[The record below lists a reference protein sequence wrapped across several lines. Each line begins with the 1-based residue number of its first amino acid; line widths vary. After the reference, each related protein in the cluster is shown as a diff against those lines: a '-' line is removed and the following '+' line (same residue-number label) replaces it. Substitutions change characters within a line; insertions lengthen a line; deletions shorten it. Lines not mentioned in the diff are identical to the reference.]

1 MITRE
6 EQQMRKKVLTWI
18 LILTMLCGVTACNKS
33 ESVQSGEYKE
43 AKAALEAQEL
53 LLDGSNEVSEDLLVA
68 LKAASYV
75 EPKNIIFMIGD
86 GMGYSAT
93 EAAQAYYKD
102 KLYEGTLAMYH
113 MPVQGTQTTYSM
125 NNQITDSAAGG
136 TALSTGYKTGNRIVG
151 KSLNKTQDYKTTL
164 ELAAEKGK
172 STGIVVTTP
181 VVDATPADFT
191 AHVDDRESYEKIAAQ
206 QLEKLADGT
215 LDLALGGGRTYYE
228 CEENSGLLEKA
239 KQAGVTYTNAWEDT
253 AKAKLPVVGLY
264 AEKELDTTDENMPS
278 IAKMTDYALNQLSGD
293 EDGFFLMVE
302 GAQIDDFAEKNNL
315 EMELHEIYEFDC
327 AIAVAM
333 RYVALHPDTVL
344 IITADHETGGVENP
358 KVQSSDKVLEQT
370 TYSTEL
376 HTYKSVPVLAAGYRT
391 EELSGTHE
399 NTDIGIFVASLL
411 GEKEF
416 GAKSTTKVAVDYSKE
431 KGEVVTLRG
440 VDNNY
445 KLPMEELQKVA
456 EDMKA
461 VKVLHVTL
469 ENNTEEVQRLP
480 QLQFKYKMKEYTVK
494 PQKGYIKP
502 GETIQVDYP
511 LPEKTWGKKLLST
524 ISDPILMVEQES
536 ASYLLKDIKITSRT
550 GLR

>member
-1 MITRE
+1 
-6 EQQMRKKVLTWI
+6 MRKKVLAWI
-18 LILTMLCGVTACNKS
+18 LILIMLCGVTACNKS
-33 ESVQSGEYKE
+33 ENAQSGEYKE

-53 LLDGSNEVSEDLLVA
+53 LLDGSNEVSEDLLIA
-68 LKAASYV
+68 LKAAPYV

-151 KSLNKTQDYKTTL
+151 KSLDKTKDYKTTL

-228 CEENSGLLEKA
+228 CEENTGLLEKA
-239 KQAGVTYTNAWEDT
+239 KKAGVTYTNAWEDT

-278 IAKMTDYALNQLSGD
+278 VAKMTDYALNQLSGD

-344 IITADHETGGVENP
+344 IITADHETGDVENP
-358 KVQSSDKVLEQT
+358 KEQSSDKVLEQT

-416 GAKSTTKVAVDYSKE
+416 GAKSTTKVAVDYSK
-431 KGEVVTLRG
+431 KGEAVTLSG
-440 VDNNY
+440 SDNIY
-445 KLPMEELQKVA
+445 KLPMEELQKAA

-461 VKVLHVTL
+461 VKILHVTF

-480 QLQFKYKMKEYTVK
+480 QLQFKYRMKEYAVK

-511 LPEKTWGKKLLST
+511 MPEKTWSKKLLST